1 LEKTQAMDVVLTP
14 MGIHGDAWTLKDR
27 LGRSLGT
34 VQKVEN
40 PDGFVIAPDGSAV
53 LKSIKLVHPSLDE
66 AMSGACR
73 KRGWACVHRLLA
85 IPAQLA
91 APPSEPAHDPQ
102 HHRRQAEAPIQG

>member
-1 LEKTQAMDVVLTP
+1 MDVVLTP

-66 AMSGACR
+66 AMSAIAQHTNGACNLDSQD
-73 KRGWACVHRLLA
+73 W
-85 IPAQLA
+85 
-91 APPSEPAHDPQ
+91 D
-102 HHRRQAEAPIQG
+102 